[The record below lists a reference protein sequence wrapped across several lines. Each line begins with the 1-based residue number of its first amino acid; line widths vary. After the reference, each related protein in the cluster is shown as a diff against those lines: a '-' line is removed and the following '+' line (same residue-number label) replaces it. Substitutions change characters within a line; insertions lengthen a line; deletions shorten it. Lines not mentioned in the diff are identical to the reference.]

1 MPHIRAYL
9 RIAAVVCAALTT
21 CAVVRAQSL
30 DTAFNPAPNGRIVT
44 IAVQPDGKILIGG
57 TFTALGSGAG
67 AVTRHN
73 LARLNR
79 DGSVDTSFNPG
90 ATGKVAAFAL
100 QPDGKILVGG
110 SFTALG
116 GGGTGT
122 MPRSKL
128 GRLNADGSIDPN
140 FDPGATGDGIY
151 ALAVQPDGRIV
162 VGGGFT
168 ALGGGGA
175 GTTPRANIGRLDA
188 DGSIDPG
195 FDPGAPGDG
204 VYAIALQKDGRVVAV
219 GDFTTGKGP
228 AARQGIA
235 RFNADGS
242 LDTAFNPAP
251 DGEVDC
257 LALQPDGRIVIG
269 GAFTKLG
276 AGAANATPRYF
287 IARLNTDGAPD
298 MGFNPGADG
307 AVWAVAVQADGQI
320 VVSGYLTRLGG
331 GRWGAN
337 TRNGIGRVNAD
348 GTLDAAFDPGANE
361 RVRALVAQADGKIL
375 AGGAFKTFGGGGIGT
390 APHPYLVRLNADAH
404 RAAPSALAPPL
415 PAQIRPFLRDP
426 SGLSGVTATSGTD
439 RSVTIRVIYD
449 NYVKTEGLTKDW
461 GLSLLIEGLEK
472 RVLFDTGAKADI
484 FASNVKQMK
493 LDLATVDLLVLSHE
507 HGDHTGGIPAF
518 VTMRRGIP
526 VLMPRWFT
534 DAFKKRMDDDGLT
547 PMLVGGP
554 AKITEHLYSS
564 GEFDFEIPEQ
574 ALVLDTRDG
583 LVVITGCS
591 HPGVVDMLRT
601 IKTAF
606 KKNIS
611 MVIGGFHLLEKTDAE
626 MGAII
631 GDLKALGVVKCGATH
646 CTGDKQIGMI
656 KDAFGANYV
665 ELGVGNAIVI
675 K

>member
-1 MPHIRAYL
+1 
-9 RIAAVVCAALTT
+9 VVCAALTT
-21 CAVVRAQSL
+21 RAVAHAQSL
-30 DTAFNPAPNGRIVT
+30 DTAFNPAPNGGIVA

-57 TFTALGSGAG
+57 SFTALGSGAG

-90 ATGKVAAFAL
+90 SSGGVYAL
-100 QPDGKILVGG
+100 VVQADGKILAGG
-110 SFTALG
+110 AFATLG
-116 GGGTGT
+116 GGGIGT
-122 MPRSKL
+122 TPRTNL
-128 GRLNADGSIDPN
+128 GRLNTDGSVDVSFHADAI
-140 FDPGATGDGIY
+140 GVGVY
-151 ALAVQPDGRIV
+151 ALGVQRDGRIV
-162 VGGGFT
+162 VGGEFT
-168 ALGGGGA
+168 ALGGGTTA
-175 GTTPRANIGRLDA
+175 TPRRNLGRLESDGTVDA
-188 DGSIDPG
+188 G
-195 FDPGAPGDG
+195 FNPGADREIDAMAVQADDRILIGGEFTKLGGGATTAHPF
-204 VYAIALQKDGRVVAV
+204 VGR
-219 GDFTTGKGP
+219 
-228 AARQGIA
+228 I
-235 RFNADGS
+235 NADGS
-242 LDTAFNPAP
+242 LDAAFNPAP
-251 DGEVDC
+251 NGPVYA

-269 GAFTKLG
+269 GSFSKLDSGVGG
-276 AGAANATPRYF
+276 ATSRYS
-287 IARLNTDGAPD
+287 IARLNGEGTPD
-298 MGFNPGADG
+298 PGFNPGADG
-307 AVWAVAVQADGQI
+307 QVWALAVQRDGKLLA
-320 VVSGYLTRLGG
+320 GGFFTRLGG
-331 GRWGAN
+331 GKWGST
-337 TRNGIGRVNAD
+337 TRNAIGRVNAD

-361 RVRALVAQADGKIL
+361 RVRALVAQADGTIL

-493 LDLATVDLLVLSHE
+493 LDLSTVDLLVLSHE

-547 PMLVGGP
+547 PILVGGP

-591 HPGVVDMLRT
+591 HPGIVAMLRT

>member
-1 MPHIRAYL
+1 MALVRASFL
-9 RIAAVVCAALTT
+9 IVAMACAALTT
-21 CAVVRAQSL
+21 CAVAHAQSL
-30 DTAFNPAPNGRIVT
+30 DTAFNPAPNGLIVA

-57 TFTALGSGAG
+57 RFTAFGSGAG
-67 AVTRHN
+67 AVMRHN

-90 ATGKVAAFAL
+90 ASGIVAALVVQA
-100 QPDGKILVGG
+100 DGKILVGG
-110 SFTALG
+110 AFTTLG

-122 MPRSKL
+122 TPRTNL
-128 GRLNADGSIDPN
+128 GRLNTDGSVDVSFRVDAI
-140 FDPGATGDGIY
+140 GAGVY
-151 ALAVQPDGRIV
+151 ALGVLRDGRIV
-162 VGGGFT
+162 VGGDFT
-168 ALGGGGA
+168 ALGGGTAAVSRRNLGRIESDGTVDA
-175 GTTPRANIGRLDA
+175 GFNPGTDGEIDA
-188 DGSIDPG
+188 MAVQP
-195 FDPGAPGDG
+195 
-204 VYAIALQKDGRVVAV
+204 DGRVLV
-219 GDFTTGKGP
+219 GGEFTKLGGGATT
-228 AARQGIA
+228 ARSFVGRI
-235 RFNADGS
+235 NVDGS
-242 LDTAFNPAP
+242 LDAAFNPAP
-251 DGEVDC
+251 NEPVYA

-269 GAFTKLG
+269 GAFTKLVSG
-276 AGAANATPRYF
+276 TANPTPRYF
-287 IARLNTDGAPD
+287 IARLNTDGTPD
-298 MGFNPGADG
+298 TGFNPGADG
-307 AVWAVAVQADGQI
+307 AVWTVAVQADGQI
-320 VVSGYLTRLGG
+320 VVGGYLTRLGG

-348 GTLDAAFDPGANE
+348 GTLDAAFDPGATGD
-361 RVRALVAQADGKIL
+361 VRTFVVQADGKIL
-375 AGGAFKTFGGGGIGT
+375 FGGRFTALGGSGLGI
-390 APHPYLVRLNADAH
+390 PPRPYLVRLNADAS
-404 RAAPSALAPPL
+404 AASPSLPL

-426 SGLSGVTATSGTD
+426 SGLTGVTATSGID
-439 RSVTIRVIYD
+439 RPVTIRVIYD

-472 RVLFDTGAKADI
+472 RVLFDTGLKADI
-484 FASNVKQMK
+484 FASNVKKMN
-493 LDLATVDLLVLSHE
+493 LDLATVGLLVLSHE

-518 VTMRRGIP
+518 VTMRRDIA

-547 PMLVGGP
+547 PVLVGGP

-574 ALVLDTRDG
+574 ALVIDTRDG
-583 LVVITGCS
+583 LVVIVGCS
-591 HPGVVDMLRT
+591 HPGIVDMLRT

-626 MGAII
+626 MGTII

-656 KDAFGANYV
+656 KQAFGANYV
-665 ELGVGNAIVI
+665 ELGVGNAVVI